1 MEKEEGE
8 EKENTEDTGE
18 EEEDDWPET
27 NGKCDDNRLKDVEL
41 PTKEQQ
47 NTNSH
52 HWRNNI

>member
-8 EKENTEDTGE
+8 EKENRE
-18 EEEDDWPET
+18 EKEEDWPEA

-52 HWRNNI
+52 H

>member
-8 EKENTEDTGE
+8 EKKNME
-18 EEEDDWPET
+18 EKGEDDWPEA
-27 NGKCDDNRLKDVEL
+27 NGKCDDNWLKDVEL

-52 HWRNNI
+52 HYRNNI